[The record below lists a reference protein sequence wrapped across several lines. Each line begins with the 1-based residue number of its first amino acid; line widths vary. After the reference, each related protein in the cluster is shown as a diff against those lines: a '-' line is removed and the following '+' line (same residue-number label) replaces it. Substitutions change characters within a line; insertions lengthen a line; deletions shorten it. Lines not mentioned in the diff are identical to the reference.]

1 MADQEQIFTK
11 TNKGLISIMYK
22 ELISYKSI
30 GKKTKNPVA
39 KWAHSLN
46 EQLQRKRYRPIN

>member
-1 MADQEQIFTK
+1 
-11 TNKGLISIMYK
+11 MYK